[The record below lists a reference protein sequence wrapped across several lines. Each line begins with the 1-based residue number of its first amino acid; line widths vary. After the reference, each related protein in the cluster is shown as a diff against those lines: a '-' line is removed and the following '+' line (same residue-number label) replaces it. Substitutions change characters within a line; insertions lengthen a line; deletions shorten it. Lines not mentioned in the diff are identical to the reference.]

1 MKLILIFLS
10 IALSADT
17 ALACNQPITRQG
29 NSCPLGYYAS
39 NGYCV
44 PSR

>member
-1 MKLILIFLS
+1 MKLLLILCS
-10 IALSADT
+10 IALSMPAV
-17 ALACNQPITRQG
+17 ACNQPIQKQG

-44 PSR
+44 PNR